1 MVLKKLK
8 KIYKINSTI
17 LIHKLSNNQKIKK
30 GDTMDNQEEINLL
43 VNKFKNG
50 DDEAFILLTNHV
62 KEPIYKTVYVIV
74 GNEANAIEVFDEVI
88 YKAYINLKNLK
99 HNEFFKTWITRIAI
113 NESKNY
119 LKKNSKIIYM
129 EEYEEKSKTEEYEE
143 KMDIEQAMSKLDTN
157 TKSILIMKLYMDYT
171 FDDIA
176 STVSKPVSTIK
187 SVYYTGLE
195 KLKKYL
201 KVEEVN

>member
-1 MVLKKLK
+1 
-8 KIYKINSTI
+8 
-17 LIHKLSNNQKIKK
+17 
-30 GDTMDNQEEINLL
+30 MDNQNDINLL

-50 DDEAFILLTNHV
+50 DDEAFILLTNQI
-62 KEPIYKTVYVIV
+62 KEPIYKTIYAIV
-74 GNEANAIEVFDEVI
+74 ENQENAIEIFDNVI

-119 LKKNSKIIYM
+119 LKKNSKIIYI
-129 EEYEEKSKTEEYEE
+129 EEYEEKAKSEEYEG

-157 TKSILIMKLYMDYT
+157 TKYIVIMKLYMDYT

-176 STVSKPVSTIK
+176 NSLNKPISTVK
-187 SVYYTGLE
+187 SAYYTGLE